1 MQRVRTIILIAKNNG
16 WIHTDPFAN
25 YKYHTEKTERAFLTK
40 QELERITQKGFSV
53 KRLEQ
58 VRDVF
63 IFSCFCGLAYTDIAH
78 LTIENIRIGFDGNSW
93 IIGERK
99 KTGVKYRVPLMD
111 VPASLIEKYHDA
123 MPNGLLLPVISN
135 QKINAYLKEIAD
147 VCGIDKKLS
156 FHVARHTFATLTLT
170 KGVSIE
176 SVSKMLG
183 HTNIKTQIYA
193 RITDNKISD
202 EMNKFAEKVG
212 RLTNQAAIHL

>member
-1 MQRVRTIILIAKNNG
+1 M
-16 WIHTDPFAN
+16 
-25 YKYHTEKTERAFLTK
+25 
-40 QELERITQKGFSV
+40 QKGFSV

-78 LTIENIRIGFDGNSW
+78 LTKENIRIGFDGNSW
-93 IIGERK
+93 IIGKRK

-111 VPASLIEKYHDA
+111 VPATLIEKYRDA
-123 MPNGLLLPVISN
+123 MPNELLLPVISN
-135 QKINAYLKEIAD
+135 QKMNAYLKEIAD

-183 HTNIKTQIYA
+183 HTNIKTTQYYA
-193 RITDNKISD
+193 KQSY
-202 EMNKFAEKVG
+202 
-212 RLTNQAAIHL
+212 LTCYQPIAA